1 MPPQHSAGVLR
12 SPSTPPPRFFA
23 APHLEPEPSNQRLR
37 PQSSKTR
44 RRHTKANGRRSWWKG
59 LLAASYTTQS
69 PFCKSSLPHRQKNS
83 SSGTGP
89 ERALDRS
96 NKSPKARQRDSPSS
110 RAIPASAGPVPRS
123 HPHETHTTK
132 IPPSTNR
139 SPSKPHQHPDTQAA
153 AEQGRNEH
161 WIVATNP
168 PKRVSAIAPPPE
180 RSLRVQDL
188 SRGATPTRRT
198 QPKSLP
204 PPTGPQANPTNIP
217 TPKQQRNRAGTSI
230 GS

>member
-1 MPPQHSAGVLR
+1 MVEGFLG
-12 SPSTPPPRFFA
+12 
-23 APHLEPEPSNQRLR
+23 AP
-37 PQSSKTR
+37 
-44 RRHTKANGRRSWWKG
+44 
-59 LLAASYTTQS
+59 YTTHS
-69 PFCKSSLPHRQKNS
+69 PFSKSSLPHRQKNS

-96 NKSPKARQRDSPSS
+96 NLSFQRVSAIAPPPERSLRVQALSRGATPTKHTQPKSLPPPTSPQ
-110 RAIPASAGPVPRS
+110 
-123 HPHETHTTK
+123 TN
-132 IPPSTNR
+132 PS
-139 SPSKPHQHPDTQAA
+139 QHPDTRAA

-168 PKRVSAIAPPPE
+168 PKRVSAIAPLPE

-198 QPKSLP
+198 QPKSLS
-204 PPTGPQANPTNIP
+204 PPTSPQTNPTNIP
-217 TPKQQRNRAGTSI
+217 TPKQQRDRAGTSI